1 MEDGLKQALADFELF
16 LSGSRAPALI
26 GPSLATVVSQDVRVV
41 AGTVGRWVYGN
52 PLAMRDRFSA
62 LLAARNKVFDV
73 FFYRVVRFQRI
84 HEFFPPFERALVRAV
99 PHEDQAR
106 LAQLLEQFPWREIR
120 PLGSFRDPQEF
131 ALEGRA
137 ESAVST
143 EQFNE
148 DLYRNATHQIL
159 SADRRYEFDSPDQR
173 EQIGR
178 VQREV
183 ADVFDDFVNL
193 IRDPQSKREIKLANE
208 ADKDAVYAKKS
219 RFQIEIYLC
228 QIADLS
234 IALIND
240 EFFEHGVRVFGLLG
254 QLAAENKVRTGQL
267 HRFQEKTA
275 LFNQQKLG
283 EYASKKTG
291 SFLLRDIL
299 GHFNKW
305 HPEPLLQTLFAS
317 GDRRERKLCLAM
329 LESYGRDVFGLLVE
343 TLAGCQP
350 STPWYVTRNLAYLLG
365 RIVSPDEASRT
376 RAVELLGGHLYP
388 GNARQL
394 NQQVVQ
400 AIAFIGNDASSR
412 VLLQKL
418 TEFGPLFDKDRDS
431 TDACHKV
438 LTALIGLE
446 TEAGLE
452 AALNFCEQHELLEK
466 YRDIFNRVT
475 FPPRL
480 RHEVVTRVRKEIKKL
495 KMSFSLLGDSLTARE
510 LLGVVGHAGQP
521 DVDQLCDEIQQRLP
535 ARTELAQ
542 TAARVRM
549 VAEPAPLLA
558 SDRALHRLLVAR
570 DLPNVFCHIHE
581 AGSSGRVE
589 VETREGIAGEVEMT
603 GGDVFHASV
612 PRYFLQGDNAFE
624 WIMLVEGRDLQTLRF
639 DTTPGVPGKR
649 STTLSTSALLRE
661 ALFQRGQVEQILVG
675 VLSPDARYRRRKV
688 NEFFTRFSRLD
699 EPNRYRAV
707 WDALAGDADVRS
719 IQLATQFNRYE
730 VCKILFYFIRQNMV
744 EVVDPNRVDDQSGTL
759 DDALTSIALSVKM
772 IEAKPV
778 QFNHYYAAAEACAYL
793 RQNIGDEVIRGA
805 ARALRNFFLD
815 AYGSH
820 SVFVGTH
827 LETCSMTLNLMARY
841 LKTRAETERRELLD
855 FIAFT
860 FAETVDLP
868 EPAPPMAGQ
877 SALDAI
883 ERIEGSND
891 AFDSVDGLF
900 GDAGFDEILESFDQV
915 VANVA
920 GDVASP
926 ERAAA
931 GLTPSEEAMLL
942 ELFGNIANAYVL
954 PFKDFVREL
963 QANQARQR
971 PTTAD
976 WLDFALPSV
985 KLLSGAAEKMGYEKL
1000 HSILG
1005 RIERAMMA
1013 EKQQASAE
1021 GAVLPKLFCDRV
1033 LVEHQLLTKML
1044 PATFSLELSD
1054 EELAAKKEGLIVK
1067 FILKQIPEC
1076 DERVINKIVFA
1087 GLGAFDRFM
1096 EIPSEEIAHVTG
1108 IPQKLAETI
1117 YMKFYQ
1123 YRDLYYQHTEPDKM
1137 AKFVSLFEIS
1147 LTGLKEIHGQLERIG
1162 HDERARKEVDQGLRA
1177 SLVADRQRTLWSLF
1191 ALLCI
1196 KGEHELIERIQLSV
1210 YEERLRL
1217 LDDYFAGE
1225 AEAAAAS

>member
-1 MEDGLKQALADFELF
+1 MEDGLKQALADFDLF

-26 GPSLATVVSQDVRVV
+26 GHSLATVVGQDVRVV
-41 AGTVGRWVYGN
+41 AGSVGRWVYSN
-52 PLAMRDRFSA
+52 PLAMRDRFTS

-99 PHEDQAR
+99 PQEDQAR
-106 LAQLLEQFPWREIR
+106 LAQLLEQNPWREIR

-137 ESAVST
+137 ESNVST
-143 EQFNE
+143 EEFNE

-159 SADRRYEFDSPDQR
+159 AADRRYDFDSPDQR
-173 EQIGR
+173 DQIGK

-183 ADVFDDFVNL
+183 AEVFDDFVNL
-193 IRDPQSKREIKLANE
+193 IRDPQSKREIKLANA
-208 ADKDAVYAKKS
+208 ADADAVYTKKS

-240 EFFEHGVRVFGLLG
+240 EYFEHGVRVFGLLS
-254 QLAAENKVRTGQL
+254 QLAAENKVKTGQL

-305 HPEPLLQTLFAS
+305 HAEPLLQTLFAS
-317 GDRRERKLCLAM
+317 QDRRERKLCLSM
-329 LESYGRDVFGLLVE
+329 LESYGRDVYSLLVE
-343 TLAGCQP
+343 TLSGCTT
-350 STPWYVTRNLAYLLG
+350 STPWFITRNLAYLLG
-365 RIVSPDEASRT
+365 RIVTPDEALRT
-376 RAVELLGGHLYP
+376 RAVELMAGHLYP
-388 GNARQL
+388 GSARQL

-400 AIAFIGNDASSR
+400 AIAFIGNEASNR
-412 VLLQKL
+412 VLMAKM

-431 TDACHKV
+431 TDACHKL
-438 LTALIGLE
+438 LTALISLE
-446 TEAGLE
+446 TESGLE
-452 AALNFCEQHELLEK
+452 AALGFCEQHELLEK
-466 YRDIFNRVT
+466 YRDIFNKVA
-475 FPPRL
+475 FPSRL
-480 RHEVVTRVRKEIKKL
+480 RSEVVTRVRKELKKL

-510 LLGVVGHAGQP
+510 LLGVIGHAGQP
-521 DVDQLCDEIQQRLP
+521 DVDQLIDEVLQRLP
-535 ARTELAQ
+535 ARSELAQ
-542 TAARVRM
+542 AAQRARSV
-549 VAEPAPLLA
+549 PAPATLMA
-558 SDRALHRLLVAR
+558 SDRTLHRLLTAK
-570 DLPNVFCHIHE
+570 DLPNVFCHIYE
-581 AGSSGRVE
+581 AGASGRID
-589 VETREGIAGEVEMT
+589 VETKEGIAAEVAVSK
-603 GGDVFHASV
+603 GDVFHSSV
-612 PRYFLQGDNAFE
+612 PRYFLTGDNAFE
-624 WIMLVEGRDLQTLRF
+624 WILLVEGRDLQTLNF
-639 DTTPGVPGKR
+639 DTAPGVPTKR
-649 STTLSTSALLRE
+649 STTMTTDALLRE

-675 VLSPDARYRRRKV
+675 VLSPDAKYRRREV

-719 IQLATQFNRYE
+719 IQLATRFNRYE

-744 EVVDPNRVDDQSGTL
+744 EVVDPTRADDQSGTL
-759 DDALTSIALSVKM
+759 DDALTSIALSVKQ

-793 RQNIGDEVIRGA
+793 RQHIGDEVVRTA

-815 AYGSH
+815 AYSAH
-820 SVFVGTH
+820 RVFVETH
-827 LETCSMTLNLMARY
+827 IDTCSMTLNLMARY
-841 LKTRAETERRELLD
+841 LKTRADAERRELLD

-860 FAETVDLP
+860 FAESVDIP
-868 EPAPPMAGQ
+868 DVAPPTTER
-877 SALDAI
+877 SALSTI
-883 ERIEGSND
+883 ESIAGTND
-891 AFDSVDGLF
+891 AFDSVDGLL
-900 GDAGFDEILESFDQV
+900 GDDGFDEILEAFDQV
-915 VANVA
+915 LMNVA
-920 GDVASP
+920 GNIATP
-926 ERAAA
+926 EAAAA
-931 GLTPSEEAMLL
+931 GLTASEEAMLL

-963 QANQARQR
+963 QSNHQRKR
-971 PTTAD
+971 PTTSD

-985 KLLSGAAEKMGYEKL
+985 ALLSGAAEKMGYEKL

-1005 RIERAMMA
+1005 RVERAMAA
-1013 EKQQASAE
+1013 EKAQATEE
-1021 GAVLPKLFCDRV
+1021 GAELPRLFCERV
-1033 LVEHQLLTKML
+1033 LVEHHQLTKIL
-1044 PATFSLELSD
+1044 PSTFSLELTD
-1054 EELAAKKEGLIVK
+1054 EELASKKEGLIVK

-1076 DERVINKIVFA
+1076 DERVINKIIFA

-1096 EIPSEEIAHVTG
+1096 EIPSDEIAHVTG
-1108 IPQKLAETI
+1108 ISQKLAESI

-1123 YRDLYYQHTEPDKM
+1123 YRDLYYGHTAPDRM

-1147 LTGLKEIHGQLERIG
+1147 LNVLKEIHGQLERIG
-1162 HDERARKEVDQGLRA
+1162 YDERARKDVDPKLKAQ
-1177 SLVADRQRTLWSLF
+1177 LVVDRQRTLWSLF

-1196 KGEHELIERIQLSV
+1196 KGEHDLIERIQLSV

-1217 LDDYFAGE
+1217 LDDYFARV
-1225 AEAAAAS
+1225 ADTLAPA